1 MAEILVV
8 DDEHLLRS
16 TLRHTLEAAGH
27 VVREAANGVEA
38 IDAIKRQR
46 PALVVMDI
54 LMPEKEGIETILD
67 IRRQFGEIKII
78 AMSGGGRVGDMAFLA
93 VAEKLGADRIIAK
106 PFSRDQ
112 LMSAVNALLAT

>member
-27 VVREAANGVEA
+27 VVREAANGIEA
-38 IDAIKRQR
+38 IDAIKRHR

-67 IRRQFGEIKII
+67 IRRQYGDIKII
-78 AMSGGGRVGDMAFLA
+78 AMSGGGRVGDTAVLT
-93 VAEKLGADRIIAK
+93 VAEKLGADRVIAK

-112 LMSAVNALLAT
+112 LMSAVNALLGQ